1 MSRMSC
7 RTPNGGATEGDGGQ
21 AMATMQPRRTKE
33 VMPSFKKRIDAAGIH
48 LVEGF
53 QLIALFVIGATIVW
67 AAVHE
72 YMHMIEVG
80 RASLDDILLLF
91 IYLELGAMVGIYF
104 RTDKLPVRFLLYI
117 AITVLTRFLAV
128 DVKELTNEKIAI
140 ITGAILLLTIAIL
153 ILQVAATRFPKGDV
167 E

>member
-1 MSRMSC
+1 MPATRPT
-7 RTPNGGATEGDGGQ
+7 RPKAITPA
-21 AMATMQPRRTKE
+21 
-33 VMPSFKKRIDAAGIH
+33 FKKRVDAAGVY

-53 QLIALFVIGATIVW
+53 QLIALFVIGGTIVW
-67 AAVHE
+67 AATHE
-72 YMHMIEVG
+72 YMQMIEAG

-104 RTDKLPVRFLLYI
+104 KTDRLPVRFLLYI

-128 DVKELTNEKIAI
+128 DVKELTNEKILI
-140 ITGAILLLTIAIL
+140 ITGAILLLTVAIL
-153 ILQVAATRFPKGDV
+153 ILQVAASRFPKGDV

>member
-1 MSRMSC
+1 
-7 RTPNGGATEGDGGQ
+7 
-21 AMATMQPRRTKE
+21 MATMKPRRTKG
-33 VMPSFKKRIDAAGIH
+33 VMPSLKKRIDAAGIH

-140 ITGAILLLTIAIL
+140 ITGAILLLTVAIL